1 MIRQRKQLN
10 SMRQKIIFCGMTVP
24 KYLRTNSGCSL
35 IASEILIK
43 IIPFHLT
50 TFEGR
55 RLKRNR
61 HDIHSYVIHHLL
73 LVNRDA

>member
-10 SMRQKIIFCGMTVP
+10 SVRHKNYLFCGMTVP

-35 IASEILIK
+35 ASEILIK

-55 RLKRNR
+55 G
-61 HDIHSYVIHHLL
+61 D
-73 LVNRDA
+73 